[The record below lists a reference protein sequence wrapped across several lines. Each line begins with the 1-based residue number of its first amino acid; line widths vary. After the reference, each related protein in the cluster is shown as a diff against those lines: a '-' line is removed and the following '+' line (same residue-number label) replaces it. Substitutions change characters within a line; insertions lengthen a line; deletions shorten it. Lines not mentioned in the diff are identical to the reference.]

1 MTEQAM
7 NLRTSLQRGN
17 LDGRG
22 TRDESLTGRAAR
34 LWVALALILGAARLG
49 AAETLPIEPRST
61 ATQYNVS
68 SGTGVPISTTAGTPP
83 GSDGRAPTGINESGT
98 YTVPTDGQFRSIVF
112 SGGGAAPFDWTKKS
126 THPSLSGTTPFSSDV
141 ATTMQ
146 LPVVNDGGTNVLV
159 LRNLRMGSPYAAR
172 ASSVYFGGV
181 LSVPA
186 IDESG
191 KVLEVLKEEY
201 WLPEPYTTNSHAN
214 AGYYWSPHA
223 RVVYANQAGPVR
235 VTWRKASP
243 YTTATLPLNYANAA
257 GSVSFQTNG
266 SSIFLL
272 YTATYTVSGS
282 PVKPPRTI
290 YWTEREFRTLGLPI
304 SIPPSRIGAVNIV
317 YNTGF
322 PRTVADEYRGP
333 GYTTPTDGSTSETL
347 KELRTLWYDQ
357 AQGFMQA
364 FNHEGRVF
372 VELLGDLRS
381 DGVTR
386 NPIGFEIVD
395 VIKQPAP
402 LDVDCDLGE
411 RIIPPQGAPVASL
424 TPREILQGT
433 TPSFVYQYFEPGD
446 SIPRVYAARAT
457 AGLNDCLV
465 HWMEKGVADVLWPK
479 YLGRHR
485 LVWPTDVARY
495 SHYIRPQVE
504 TEAEAMETAVVVSPR
519 NVPMISDQ
527 DVLDRPRAKLTA
539 DSKFY
544 TFLDESQPF
553 HRTLLRYTV
562 AGHVG
567 FERVFSWLD
576 SALRDGAF
584 SGTLATNLTEVGN
597 YVAYP
602 DRYQAYT
609 NAVAL
614 AEELYQS
621 QLLAYQRYVSAS
633 NQYTADLT
641 AYVAY
646 LANPGS
652 YPTPVARPTPPTWV
666 AEPVR
671 QEVPPLPE
679 NQLWATVGVAPRIV
693 TGTARVGERIL
704 PPAGEPGSSGAYLAG
719 HINPSQGT
727 LYHPTAYID
736 PLAAGNAA
744 AAAGAII
751 PVNAVPGQNLLEV
764 WWFRPNK
771 TTAGFNA
778 GNTKLGFVAVQWPA
792 YIGRYTI
799 AWPENPPEI
808 VLASRLGSGTLDS
821 RQAKGAIYGQSQRN
835 LAGYNP
841 NEEHAIMSGGMAFA
855 TRDDLNITS
864 GPEYSSEPYV
874 LLDYVALD
882 GRPAMEVFK
891 VLREKPEAGFVFDYI
906 VPAGQMIQPPP
917 PLTFLPRPVEGTGM
931 YAVNYNVE
939 VRHGTGDLPGGW
951 DPDGENGA
959 FGHYDAFTW
968 KDRKNNLWVYRAAHA
983 GIPALE
989 AGTYDTDAGTFG
1001 ALSSAVAVAGEEFVY
1016 VVHASRQDEN
1026 LTMVAPS
1033 DLPSWLRLDGLRLI
1047 GKPDASHAGQV
1058 TIPLR
1063 VVDLYDG
1070 ATVNRTL
1077 SLDVLASGTAVA
1089 QGPLTL
1095 ASENPYTGTTVEFT
1109 DRPPYLAASPS
1120 PENSF
1125 TLRFYYKTQDG
1136 FDWPGVTNPPATGSI
1151 VPYLRPLDSQGKP
1164 VGEPGSKDTESL
1176 EIVYRPVWPVRDP
1189 KDSSKPLPTL
1199 PYGATLAM
1207 PAFNLPG
1214 IRDMR
1219 TARVVYQQ
1227 SIAADITDP
1236 SVSVVLHDATRAK
1249 FSSLA
1254 DHKLSSG
1261 VPTSVRTEM
1270 NRGLV
1275 YFPALPPH
1283 LAKRVY
1289 VDPNRG
1295 LKGTL
1300 VLKGEF
1306 NRAAFGLDYTMLNVL
1321 RGSDLQ
1327 AVRDLC
1333 PMSDSVNKS
1342 NWDALVN
1349 DLATDLE
1356 TFVENPDTPGTY
1368 IPDEDATV
1376 TVGVQDLAVVESD
1389 ETAVDSYAL
1398 TATGPGSGY
1407 VTVMEANG
1415 FTVTQDGD
1423 PVSMHVFKAGRDLYV
1438 GEVKVIPAENPLSEL
1453 VTLQHTGDMAGRFDE
1468 FEYEWKIGA
1477 PVDGA
1482 PPVVDATMSRYQS
1495 LVSGTDLPRH
1505 TIGGAG
1511 IQALTD
1517 NYVVMRYRPKNPGHP
1532 LHDQWSDWT
1541 SPKLA
1546 EGWIKR
1552 VLAGIN
1558 PFGQRLTDLFN
1569 NAINTDVSL
1578 LTQAGRRWEGDVAL
1592 NMDTINNYGLIE
1604 IYETVLRRGRMLSIE
1619 AGFNYGP
1626 ANDALL
1632 LAAGYLHDLYFALGN
1647 EAWADAA
1654 NPTIGIGTKDAR
1666 YGDVATALFAF
1677 KGQVANLADE
1687 ELALLRGRD
1696 DFLVP
1701 GVRTP
1706 PVYNRLVWNYTRGIS
1721 AGEVV
1726 YALNYN
1732 IKEDASKNPDGI
1744 INAQD
1749 ASLMYPQGHG
1759 DAYGHY
1765 LTSIKGYYSLLM
1777 NSRFDWMP
1785 RIEAVNVLGQPVA
1798 VDYQDERKFAAGAVS
1813 LARAGQQVVDLTW
1826 RKSYGPKVDAWEQFG
1841 ATRTNA
1847 QATYTTPEG
1856 TRRVTRHWGLDHWA
1870 TRTGQGSYV
1879 HWVVGNAVLPP
1890 VDPDPEHEGIQ
1901 RVDRTTVP
1909 ELQELASIGAAIQ
1922 TSVDGAEGG
1931 NSPMGIPE
1939 GGVAFDLDPTVI
1951 VGSQNGT
1958 HFEQIYQRAKV
1969 ALNNAVA
1976 SFDDAK
1982 DVTQLMRSEEDSLD
1996 ELRASVVK
2004 QETAYKNAL
2013 IELYGTPYPDDI
2025 GPGKTW
2031 PQGYSGPDLVHYPYV
2046 DTVESTF
2053 SGRLELDPPLEI
2065 KISIQ
2070 RNFVLGT
2077 EGDLEPSEVE
2087 PEDWVAQVIGDNW
2100 RPYSENV
2107 WYKTNQLMDFTVDA
2121 HGFFVKPE
2129 SWTGRRAS
2137 PGKLQQAISD
2147 VIAAH
2152 GRLASSIR
2160 DAEGSRQELA
2170 IAATQFKALMALMHK
2185 QHATALEITVQDEVL
2200 ADAKA
2205 VNDLVS
2211 DYQELVKEA
2220 LEDSKEST
2228 KEGVPDSVIAG
2239 VASGGDVLAPAKAA
2253 VTTGANAAK
2262 AAIDGIEMARKVV
2275 EKALETAI
2283 ETQKRW
2289 IEFDAANVE
2298 RILELKGAMTD
2309 ISLAIDGL
2317 DDHFFAINAR
2327 LREHDNAQ
2335 RAYRALMAQG
2345 DRIQEERM
2353 VFRQRAAQVIQ
2364 GYRTRDTA
2372 FRIFRNEKLER
2383 YKTMFDLAARYALLA
2398 ANAYDYETG
2407 LLGTTQ
2413 GRNFKKRI
2421 IESRALGVV
2430 RNGEPQ
2436 FAGSNTGDPGLSS
2449 ALAEMKADWDV
2460 LRGRLGFNNP
2470 DAYGTTVSLRTEA
2483 FRILPTADGDSNW
2496 KDTLH
2501 AGRVANLLEDEDI
2514 RRHCMQIDDGSG
2526 LPVPGIVLSFGTTIA
2541 NGLNLFGRE
2550 LSALDQAFNSSAF
2563 ATKIFGV
2570 GVALTG
2576 YRGMVNPMANS
2587 GSTGGVGTSPEDPSS
2602 AFLDPLALAGAPY
2615 VYLIP
2620 VGVDSMRSPP
2630 LGDAS
2635 KIRSW
2640 SVEDVAIPMP
2650 FNIGGSDFSSRNIWQ
2665 TGEALT
2671 EPLFTVRKHQAFRP
2685 VSTTSVFS
2693 PNLYGGSGSLL
2704 RSQFTNNRLV
2714 GRSVWNSQW
2723 KLVIPG
2729 RTLLNNPNEGLD
2741 RLIQTLTDVKLHF
2754 VTYSYSG
2761 N

>member
-1 MTEQAM
+1 M
-7 NLRTSLQRGN
+7 NSSIASVSG
-17 LDGRG
+17 
-22 TRDESLTGRAAR
+22 EAPGRAVLKAMRQVSGWRVLFGLSALLCTAR
-34 LWVALALILGAARLG
+34 VTAV
-49 AAETLPIEPRST
+49 ETLPVEPRPT
-61 ATQYNVS
+61 EALYNRAPAA
-68 SGTGVPISTTAGTPP
+68 GLPISTTAGNPP
-83 GSDGRAPTGINESGT
+83 GSDGRVPTGVNESGS
-98 YTVPTDGQFRSIVF
+98 YTVATDGQFRSVVI
-112 SGGGAAPFDWTKKS
+112 SGGGTAPTDWTRKS
-126 THPSLSGTTPFSSDV
+126 ADPLLGGASAFSAALANS
-141 ATTMQ
+141 MQ
-146 LPVVNDGGTNVLV
+146 LPVALDGTNTVMIV
-159 LRNLRMGSPYAAR
+159 RRLRMGTPFAAR
-172 ASSVYFGGV
+172 VSSVFFGGV
-181 LSVPA
+181 IPVPA

-191 KVLEVLKEEY
+191 KVLEVVKENY

-223 RVVYANQAGPVR
+223 RTVYANQAGPVR
-235 VTWRKASP
+235 VTWRKATP
-243 YTTATLPLNYANAA
+243 YTAATLPASYVNAA
-257 GSVSFQTNG
+257 GTANFQTNG

-272 YTATYTVSGS
+272 YTSTYTVSGS
-282 PVKPPRTI
+282 PVKQPKTI
-290 YWTEREFRTLGLPI
+290 YWTEREFRTLGVPI
-304 SIPPSRIGAVNIV
+304 AIPPSKIGAVNIV

-322 PRTVADEYRGP
+322 PRTVSEEYRGP
-333 GYTTPTDGSTSETL
+333 GYTSPTDGSTNGTI

-357 AQGFMQA
+357 SQGFMQA
-364 FNHEGRVF
+364 YNQEGRVF

-386 NPIGFEIVD
+386 NSLGFEIVD
-395 VIKQPAP
+395 VIKQPGP

-411 RIIPPQGAPVASL
+411 RVMPPQGASVADL
-424 TPREILQGT
+424 TPREVLQGVI
-433 TPSFVYQYFEPGD
+433 PSFVFQYVEAGD
-446 SIPRVYAARAT
+446 PIPRVYAARAT
-457 AGLNDCLV
+457 SGLNDCLI
-465 HWMEKGVADVLWPK
+465 HWMEKGEADILWPK

-495 SHYIRPQVE
+495 SHYLRTEVE
-504 TEAEAMETAVVVSPR
+504 TEAEAMETAVAISPK

-539 DSKFY
+539 ESKFY
-544 TFLDESQPF
+544 TYLDASQPF

-576 SALRDGAF
+576 SALRDQAF
-584 SGTLATNLTEVGN
+584 AGTLATNLTAVGDFVS
-597 YVAYP
+597 YA
-602 DRYQAYT
+602 DRYMEYT
-609 NAVAL
+609 NTVAL
-614 AEELYQS
+614 ADALYQS
-621 QLLAYQRYVSAS
+621 QLLTYQRYLSAS
-633 NQYTADLT
+633 NQYSADLAAYT
-641 AYVAY
+641 AYVA
-646 LANPGS
+646 NPGN
-652 YPTPVARPTPPTWV
+652 YATPVARPTPPTW
-666 AEPVR
+666 APEPVR
-671 QEVPPLPE
+671 MTVPELGANDLWKTLP
-679 NQLWATVGVAPRIV
+679 ASPRIV
-693 TGTARVGERIL
+693 TGTVRVGERIL
-704 PPAGEPGSSGAYLAG
+704 PPVGEPGSSGGYLAG

-727 LYHPTAYID
+727 LYNPGAYLD
-736 PLAAGNAA
+736 PLTVGITA

-751 PVNAVPGQNLLEV
+751 PVNAVPGENLLEV
-764 WWFRPNK
+764 WWFRPNNAN
-771 TTAGFNA
+771 AGFNA
-778 GNTKLGFVAVQWPA
+778 GNTKAGFVGVKWPS

-799 AWPENPPEI
+799 AWPEQPEEI

-821 RQAKGAIYGQSQRN
+821 FASRGTIYGNGVRE
-835 LAGYNP
+835 LPGYNP

-855 TRDDLNITS
+855 TRDDLNIVS
-864 GPEYSSEPYV
+864 GANYSSEPYV
-874 LLDYVALD
+874 LVDYLAAD
-882 GRPAMEVFK
+882 GRPAMKVYK

-917 PLTFLPRPVEGTGM
+917 PLTFLPKPVEGSGM

-939 VRHGTGDLPGGW
+939 VDHGAGDLPVGW
-951 DPDGENGA
+951 DPAGENGA
-959 FGHYDAFTW
+959 FSHYNSFTW
-968 KDRKNNLWVYRAAHA
+968 KDRKNNLWVYRAVHS
-983 GIPALE
+983 GIPDLK
-989 AGTYDTDAGTFG
+989 AGSYNPDAGTFG
-1001 ALSSAVAVAGEEFVY
+1001 ALSNAVAVAGTEFVY

-1026 LTMVAPS
+1026 LTMVATS
-1033 DLPSWLRLDGLRLI
+1033 GLPSWLRLDGLQLI
-1047 GKPDASHAGQV
+1047 GKPQAADAGTV
-1058 TIPLR
+1058 TIPLK

-1070 ATVNRTL
+1070 TTISRTL
-1077 SLDVLASGTAVA
+1077 QLTVATTGTPVA
-1089 QGPLTL
+1089 QGRMRLS
-1095 ASENPYTGTTVEFT
+1095 SENRYTGTTVEFT
-1109 DRPPYLAASPS
+1109 DRPPFLATSPD
-1120 PENSF
+1120 PTNSF
-1125 TLRFYYKTQDG
+1125 TLRFYYKTQNG
-1136 FDWPGVTNPPATGSI
+1136 FDWPGVTNPPAVGSI
-1151 VPYLRPLDSQGKP
+1151 VPYLRPKDSNGASI
-1164 VGEPGSKDTESL
+1164 GDAGSKDTASL

-1214 IRDMR
+1214 VRDMR

-1227 SIAADITDP
+1227 SIASDITDP
-1236 SVSVVLHDATRAK
+1236 SISVVLHDATREKYSDLNAQG
-1249 FSSLA
+1249 LTE
-1254 DHKLSSG
+1254 
-1261 VPTSVRTEM
+1261 VPSSVRTERS
-1270 NRGLV
+1270 RGLI

-1283 LAKRVY
+1283 LAKRLY

-1295 LKGTL
+1295 SKGSL

-1306 NRAAFGLDYTMLNVL
+1306 NRAALGLDYTLLNVL

-1327 AVRDLC
+1327 AALDLC
-1333 PMSDSVNKS
+1333 PVSDATNKS
-1342 NWDALVN
+1342 NWDALVQA
-1349 DLATDLE
+1349 LATDLE
-1356 TFVENPDTPGTY
+1356 TFVENPDVPGTY
-1368 IPDEDATV
+1368 IPDPKQTV
-1376 TVGVQDLAVVESD
+1376 SVGVGDLAVVESD
-1389 ETAVDSYAL
+1389 ETAVDSYAI
-1398 TATGPGSGY
+1398 TATGPGHGY
-1407 VTVMEANG
+1407 VTVIEANG
-1415 FTVTQDGD
+1415 FAKNKEGD
-1423 PVSMHVFKAGRDLYV
+1423 PVSMHVFKTGGSLYV
-1438 GEVKVIPAENPLSEL
+1438 GETKIIPAENPLSEL

-1482 PPVVDATMSRYQS
+1482 PPIVDSSMSRYQS

-1505 TIGGAG
+1505 TLGGAG

-1517 NYVVMRYRPKNPGHP
+1517 NYVVMRYRPKNPAHP
-1532 LHDQWSDWT
+1532 MYNEWSDWT
-1541 SPKLA
+1541 TPKLA

-1632 LAAGYLHDLYFALGN
+1632 LAAGYLHDLYVALGN

-1654 NPTIGIGTKDAR
+1654 NPTIGIGTKDAK

-1677 KGQVANLADE
+1677 KGQVANLGDE

-1701 GVRTP
+1701 GVRTA

-1721 AGEVV
+1721 SGEVV

-1732 IKEDASKNPDGI
+1732 IKEDPSKSPDGI

-1749 ASLMYPQGHG
+1749 ASVMFPQGHG

-1777 NSRFDWMP
+1777 NSRFDWVP

-1798 VDYQDERKFAAGAVS
+1798 VDYQDERKFAAGAVA
-1813 LARAGQQVVDLTW
+1813 LARSGQQVVDLTW
-1826 RKSYGPKVDAWEQFG
+1826 RKSYGEKMEAWEKFG

-1847 QATYTTPEG
+1847 QSTYTTPSG
-1856 TRRVTRHWGLDHWA
+1856 TSKVVRHWGLDHWA
-1870 TRTGQGSYV
+1870 TRTGLGGYV
-1879 HWVVGNAVLPP
+1879 NWVVGNAVLPP
-1890 VDPDPEHEGIQ
+1890 IDPDPTHEGIQ

-1909 ELQELASIGAAIQ
+1909 ELQELSTLGAAVQ

-1939 GGVAFDLDPTVI
+1939 GGVAFDLDPTAV
-1951 VGSQNGT
+1951 VGGQSGT
-1958 HFEQIYQRAKV
+1958 HFEQVYQRAKV
-1969 ALNNAVA
+1969 ALGNAVA

-1982 DVTQLMRSEEDSLD
+1982 NVTQMMRSEEDSLD
-1996 ELRASVVK
+1996 EMRASVVR
-2004 QETAYKNAL
+2004 QETAYKNSL

-2031 PQGYSGPDLVHYPYV
+2031 SQGYSGPDLIHYDYV
-2046 DTVESTF
+2046 DVVESTF
-2053 SGRLELDPPLEI
+2053 GGKIELDNPDGLDI
-2065 KISIQ
+2065 TISIQ
-2070 RNFVLGT
+2070 RLT
-2077 EGDLEPSEVE
+2077 DRKTLDEVE
-2087 PEDWVAQVIGDNW
+2087 PEDWVASLLGSNGLS
-2100 RPYSENV
+2100 YTNTA
-2107 WYKTNQLMDFTVDA
+2107 WYDTNKLLNFHVDA
-2121 HGFFVKPE
+2121 HGFFKKP
-2129 SWTGRRAS
+2129 STWTGRRAS
-2137 PGKLQQAISD
+2137 PGKIQQGISD
-2147 VIAAH
+2147 VISAQ
-2152 GRLASSIR
+2152 GRLASAVR
-2160 DAEGSRQELA
+2160 DAEGARQEIA
-2170 IAATQFKALMALMHK
+2170 IAAQQFKALLAALQK
-2185 QHATALEITVQDEVL
+2185 QHDTDLAIATQEEILT
-2200 ADAKA
+2200 DAQA
-2205 VNDLVS
+2205 VNDVIAEFEQMSEDAL
-2211 DYQELVKEA
+2211 KEA
-2220 LEDSKEST
+2220 KEAAKLGIPS
-2228 KEGVPDSVIAG
+2228 SIIAG
-2239 VASGGDVLAPAKAA
+2239 VAAGGDVLSAAKAA
-2253 VTTGANAAK
+2253 VETVANVAAEAIGAV
-2262 AAIDGIEMARKVV
+2262 AIARVVV

-2289 IEFDAANVE
+2289 IEFDAANAE
-2298 RILELKGAMTD
+2298 RFKEIRDAMTE
-2309 ISLAIDGL
+2309 ISLQIDSL
-2317 DDHFFAINAR
+2317 DDHFFLINAR
-2327 LREHDNAQ
+2327 LREHDNAV
-2335 RAYRALMAQG
+2335 RGYRGLLAQG

-2372 FRIFRNEKLER
+2372 FRIFRDEKLER

-2413 GRNFKKRI
+2413 GRDFKKRI

-2436 FAGSNTGDPGLSS
+2436 FAGSNTGDPGISS

-2483 FRILPTADGDSNW
+2483 FRILPTSDGDSNW
-2496 KDTLH
+2496 KDMLH
-2501 AGRVANLLEDEDI
+2501 SARVSNLLEDDDI

-2526 LPVPGIVLSFGTTIA
+2526 LPVPGIVLTFGTTIA
-2541 NGLNLFGRE
+2541 NGLNLFGKE
-2550 LSALDQAFNSSAF
+2550 LAAGDQYFSPSSF

-2576 YRGMVNPMANS
+2576 YRGMANPGANS
-2587 GSTGGVGTSPEDPSS
+2587 GVTGSGATSPEDPSS
-2602 AFLDPLALAGAPY
+2602 GFLDPLALAGTPY

-2630 LGDAS
+2630 LGDSS

-2665 TGEALT
+2665 SGDSLT
-2671 EPLFTVRKHQAFRP
+2671 EPLYTVRKHQAFRP
-2685 VSTTSVFS
+2685 VSNPSVFS
-2693 PNLYGGSGSLL
+2693 PNLYGGSGSLM

-2729 RTLLNNPNEGLD
+2729 RALLSNPNEGLD